1 MPTISKKILPVL
13 FVTLLLDVIGIGMV
27 IPIIPVIFTDPTSPG
42 FLLVGYSSQAQFFI
56 AGTIIAMFGL
66 MQFVAAPILGEL
78 SDAFG
83 RKKILTICI
92 GVLALAQLLFGM
104 GIELGMLWLLF
115 VSRIVAG
122 IAGANFSIAQAV
134 IADVS
139 TPENRAKSFGLIGAA
154 FGIGFVLGPLLSG
167 WLASIT
173 GNPAFP
179 FWFASFLGV
188 INLLFVSLMLKE
200 THKGDALKQK
210 FHILKGIHNILAAFR
225 DVDARPVFMTSLF
238 FASGFAFFTT
248 FSSIFLVDRFG
259 LHEGEIG
266 TYFGIVGVWIV
277 ITQLFILRL
286 VTKHYTERQI
296 LMVALPVLALA
307 IGTYP
312 FLPAIIYAYTMV
324 PLIAVPVGLSMAN
337 ITALIS
343 KGVSPAKQGAALGI
357 NGSLNA
363 FAQGLTPL
371 LSGVFGALLG
381 VSAPFIFGSLGVFLG
396 WYILFNS
403 KKG

>member
-1 MPTISKKILPVL
+1 MPQTSKKILPVL

-27 IPIIPVIFTDPTSPG
+27 IPIIPVIFTDPTSAG
-42 FLLVGYSSQAQFFI
+42 FLLHGYSSQAQYFI
-56 AGTIIAMFGL
+56 AGTIIAMFGI
-66 MQFVAAPILGEL
+66 MQFLAAPILGEL

-104 GIELGMLWLLF
+104 GIELGLLWLLF

-139 TPENRAKSFGLIGAA
+139 TPKDRAKNFGLIGAA
-154 FGIGFVLGPLLSG
+154 FGFGFVSGPLLSG

-179 FWFASFLGV
+179 FWFASFLGI

-200 THKGDALKQK
+200 THKGDASKHQ
-210 FHILKGIHNILAAFR
+210 FHILKGLQNILIAFR
-225 DVDARPVFMTSLF
+225 DVDARPVFITSLF

-248 FSSIFLVDRFG
+248 FSSIFLVSRFG
-259 LHEGEIG
+259 FHEGEIG

-277 ITQLFILRL
+277 ITQVFILRV

-296 LMVALPVLALA
+296 LLVALPTLCLA

-312 FLPAIIYAYTMV
+312 FLPSPLFAYSLV
-324 PLIAVPVGLSMAN
+324 PFIAVPVGLSMAN

-343 KGVSPAKQGAALGI
+343 KGVSPSKQGAALGI

-363 FAQGLTPL
+363 FAQGITPL
-371 LSGVFGALLG
+371 LSGIFGALLG
-381 VSAPFIFGSLGVFLG
+381 VTAPFIFGSLGVFLG
-396 WYILFNS
+396 WYVLFNS
-403 KKG
+403 KKR